1 MRALLIKDLLVQKFN
16 VILGGFYGLLLF
28 AILGMVRDYEGAG
41 FIYALSGI
49 AVGWMIVLGSI
60 GGDKG
65 DTARFTLSLP
75 VTRVQAVNG
84 KFLLLLL
91 ATVYGTAAV
100 AFFGYVLSIP
110 AIGWVRF
117 AITGVDLLRVA
128 AGMLIP
134 TFLLPFYFRFGH
146 QMIRYFMVAA
156 IGLGVLLQVVGMV
169 VLAFRGNDQRS
180 IAIFEWI
187 MGVVRNGTPVRNNV
201 ILIAIGAGIC
211 AISYLV
217 SLLIYTRRDL

>member
-1 MRALLIKDLLVQKFN
+1 MKALLIKDLLVQKFN
-16 VILGGFYGLLLF
+16 VILGGFYGLILF
-28 AILGMVRDYEGAG
+28 LILSMVRDYEGAG

-91 ATVYGTAAV
+91 ATAYGTAAV
-100 AFFGYVLSIP
+100 ALSGFLLSLP
-110 AIGWVRF
+110 AIGWIG
-117 AITGVDLLRVA
+117 ASITGVDLLRIT

-146 QMIRYFMVAA
+146 LMIRYFMLAA
-156 IGLGVLLQVVGMV
+156 LGLGVALQVVAMV
-169 VLAFRGNDQRS
+169 VLTLRRDSQGS
-180 IAIFEWI
+180 IAVFDWV
-187 MGVVRNGTPVRNNV
+187 MGVIRNGTPVRNNL
-201 ILIAIGAGIC
+201 ILIGIGATIC
-211 AISYLV
+211 TVSYLV
-217 SLLIYTRRDL
+217 SLAIYSRRDL